1 MAKGPSQNREASS
14 EQIIYAK
21 VLEKCMYTGLALLLL
36 TFGLYGSGII
46 RPYIPLGEVSNY
58 WSHGVTEYLHM
69 ANIEPGWSWIE
80 MLGYGDFLNFIP
92 IIILAGTTVLCYLA
106 IVPTLVRNNDK
117 TYAILA
123 LLEVIIL
130 SVAASGVLG
139 TGGH

>member
-1 MAKGPSQNREASS
+1 MPKGPSQNPQASP
-14 EQIIYAK
+14 EQIVYAT
-21 VLEKCMYTGLALLLL
+21 VLEKCMYAGLALLLL
-36 TFGLYGSGII
+36 TFALYTLGIV

-69 ANIEPGWSWIE
+69 TDIEAGWSWIR
-80 MLGYGDFLNFIP
+80 MLRYGDFLNYVP
-92 IIILAGTTVLCYLA
+92 IAILAGTTVVCYLA
-106 IVPTLVRNNDK
+106 IVPTLVRRKDK

-123 LLEVIIL
+123 LLEAVIL